1 MADTMGKKWEAEFKR
16 GWIKAFPSH
25 FIYRLPDQVSGY
37 KTTSQN
43 PCDFIAYAKKKLLMA
58 ECKAHAGASLPFSA
72 IRQFDKLISYIG
84 TVDTFPGVLL
94 WLYEKDLVLWITAE
108 DLKYMR
114 DVEGKKSVGIK
125 ALTDPSYNIIQIP
138 AEKKRVF
145 MDVNYNTLMDRLI
158 ELEERKKWLKT

>member
-1 MADTMGKKWEAEFKR
+1 MADLMGKKWEAEFKR
-16 GWIKAFPSH
+16 GWIKAFPNH

-43 PCDFIAYAKKKLLMA
+43 PCDFLAYAKKKLLMV

-84 TVDTFPGVLL
+84 AIDTFPGVLL
-94 WLYEKDLVLWITAE
+94 WLYEKDLVLWIPAE

-125 ALTDPSYNIIQIP
+125 ALSNSSYNIIQIP

-145 MDVNYNTLMDRLI
+145 MEADYNALIDRLI
-158 ELEERKKWLKT
+158 ELEERKNG